1 MPRVSRRS
9 PTLAVGVDL
18 SRLFKSDA
26 RPARSVGSMTDTR
39 VLESVLT
46 KTADVVAG
54 VAPDY
59 GPSATPCTEY
69 TVDQLVHHIVCWVK
83 VFAGAGAGDPPPSD
97 PEAGS
102 IVDPAGEFRAAAAK
116 AVAGYA
122 RLADDDPVTLSS
134 GSMPAA
140 ASVAMMTGEYL
151 AHGWDLAIATGQ
163 PVPYTDEEAE
173 VARAG
178 LAPLLSPEYRGAG
191 MPFGDVVAVPDDASA
206 LEKFL
211 AFSGRHP
218 R

>member
-1 MPRVSRRS
+1 
-9 PTLAVGVDL
+9 
-18 SRLFKSDA
+18 
-26 RPARSVGSMTDTR
+26 MTDTR
-39 VLESVLT
+39 ILQSVLT
-46 KTADVVAG
+46 KTADVVAA
-54 VAPDY
+54 VPPAS

-83 VFAGAGAGDPPPSD
+83 VFAGAGAGDAPPSD
-97 PEAGS
+97 PEATH
-102 IVDPAGEFRAAAAK
+102 IDDPAAEFRAAAAK
-116 AVAGYA
+116 AVAGYE
-122 RLADDDPVTLSS
+122 RLADDEPVTLSS

-151 AHGWDLAIATGQ
+151 AHGWDLAVATGQ
-163 PVPYTDEEAE
+163 PVTYTDEEAE

-191 MPFGDVVAVPDDASA
+191 MPFGEVVVVPDDASA

-211 AFSGRHP
+211 AFAGRKP